1 MSDKEVKN
9 EKVMTK
15 YDRKMERRKEQK
27 MQEQKEEKVTTA
39 VIVLMLVAFV
49 AFIASFP
56 IRSYLVQHETCV
68 TINGEDVK
76 RVEFDYNYNNQVN
89 NYVNQWGSYLSMFGL
104 DVTQDLSTQMYDENL
119 TWKDYFEE
127 MTVDSMKETKGM
139 KAAADA
145 AGFDYDASAQVA
157 QFKDAVATS
166 AESAGISE
174 KEYVKQRYGQYA
186 SVGAISK
193 LVAEDARIN
202 AYYEE
207 VSKGMVASDED
218 IEAYYNEHAMDYAV
232 ADYYVS
238 EFAAEITSESP
249 TEEEIEAAMN
259 AACDKADA
267 AVEHVKL
274 QGDEKIGVSKSK
286 VYGVLGD
293 WLFDETRNAGDKE
306 VILDEDNNKYYA
318 VEFVK
323 TYRNEATTANVR
335 VIVLNE
341 DNGQAVLD
349 EWNAGA
355 ATQESFAELCKKY
368 TIDSGAVA
376 TGGLLEG
383 VSEDSI
389 SGELAEWIFAD
400 ERGVGDTTSIAME
413 EATYVLYYVGQG
425 EPEWKVDIAA
435 VLLNQRQSEYRAS
448 VAANATVEDKKGV
461 LNYLKV
467 RAELEAVS
475 GGDAVEGDASEGDVS
490 AN

>member
-27 MQEQKEEKVTTA
+27 IQEQKEEKITTA

-89 NYVNQWGSYLSMFGL
+89 NYVSQWGSYLSMFGL
-104 DVTQDLSTQMYDENL
+104 DVTQDFSTQMYDENL

-127 MTVDSMKETKGM
+127 MTVDSMKETKGI

-145 AGFDYDASAQVA
+145 AGFEYDASTEIA

-186 SVGAISK
+186 SVNAISK
-193 LVAEDARIN
+193 FVAEDARIN

-207 VSKGMVASDED
+207 VSKGMVATDEE
-218 IEAYYNEHAMDYAV
+218 IETYYNEHPEDYAV
-232 ADYYVS
+232 VDYFVS
-238 EFAAEITSESP
+238 EFAAELSEAP
-249 TEEEIEAAMN
+249 TEEEIETAMN
-259 AACDKADA
+259 AACDKADE

-274 QGDEKIGVSKSK
+274 QGDEKIGVSRSE
-286 VYGVLGD
+286 VSGVLGE
-293 WLFDETRNAGDKE
+293 WLFDETRKAGDKE
-306 VILDEDNNKYYA
+306 VIADEDNNKYYA

-323 TYRNEATTANVR
+323 TYRNEAATANVR

-341 DNGQAVLD
+341 DKGQAILD
-349 EWNAGA
+349 EWKAGA

-383 VSEDSI
+383 VSEDSV
-389 SGELAEWIFAD
+389 SDELAEWIFAE
-400 ERGVGDTTSIAME
+400 ERGVGDTTSIALE
-413 EATYVLYYVGQG
+413 ESTYVLYYVGQG

-435 VLLNQRQSEYRAS
+435 VLLSERQTEYRES
-448 VAANATVEDKKGV
+448 MAANAIVEDKKGV

-467 RAELEAVS
+467 QAELEAVS
-475 GGDAVEGDASEGDVS
+475 GGDAAEGDASEGDVS